1 MNFIKKLGLF
11 IYMILMVATGAALIV
26 LSLRVVSIN
35 TWSVCLESVYSSF
48 NLQIAISAV
57 GAIFIA
63 IGIIVP
69 RRASRKLGGRNKLIT
84 FQNPDGE
91 VTVSLS
97 AIEGYVR
104 KVAKDIPGI
113 EDVRSNV
120 KVSKKKGIT
129 VISDVS
135 ISAGTNIPEA
145 TESIQ
150 VVVKSKIQEMLGV
163 EEPVNVT
170 MHITKIMKDAQ
181 SDEADPQE
189 EDVQGVPFRE
199 ME

>member
-11 IYMILMVATGAALIV
+11 IYMILMVATGAIMALLSVRV
-26 LSLRVVSIN
+26 LSVDAMTGILQGVYD
-35 TWSVCLESVYSSF
+35 SV
-48 NLQIAISAV
+48 NLQIALGVV
-57 GAIFIA
+57 GAIFII

-69 RRASRKLGGRNKLIT
+69 YRLCKKMGKSKLIT

-104 KVAKDIPGI
+104 KVAKDIAGI
-113 EDVRSNV
+113 EDIKSNV
-120 KVSKKKGIT
+120 KVTKKGIN
-129 VISDVS
+129 VISYVS
-135 ISAGTNIPEA
+135 IAAGTNIPEA

-150 VVVKSKIQEMLGV
+150 VTVKSKVQDMLGV
-163 EEPVNVT
+163 EDPINVT
-170 MHITKIMKDAQ
+170 MHITKITKDAKY
-181 SDEADPQE
+181 EGAGATE
-189 EDVQGVPFRE
+189 EDSTVPFRE

>member
-11 IYMILMVATGAALIV
+11 IYMILMVATGAVMAL
-26 LSLRVVSIN
+26 LSVRIL
-35 TWSVCLESVYSSF
+35 SVDAMTGILQGVYDSV
-48 NLQIAISAV
+48 NLQIALGVV
-57 GAIFIA
+57 GAIFII

-69 RRASRKLGGRNKLIT
+69 YRVGKKLGKSKLIT

-113 EDVRSNV
+113 EDIKSNV
-120 KVSKKKGIT
+120 KVTKKGIN
-129 VISDVS
+129 VISYVS
-135 ISAGTNIPEA
+135 IAAGTNIPEA

-150 VVVKSKIQEMLGV
+150 VTVKSKVQDMLGV
-163 EEPVNVT
+163 EDPINVT
-170 MHITKIMKDAQ
+170 MHITKITKDAKY
-181 SDEADPQE
+181 EGKGETE
-189 EDVQGVPFRE
+189 EDSTVPFRE